1 MPRLSLGLGVQTIR
15 KVGGGA
21 APSSLLS
28 GLLAYWNLDTNSWL
42 DSSGNANTLT
52 YFDSQ
57 VSTATGKIGNS
68 ASFSGSNYL
77 YKNSFSI
84 TTNCSFSFWFKSSAS
99 EGVDLGV
106 GVINQESVTYF
117 GGFRILSID
126 GIIHFQ
132 APSTVFTPGVS
143 SFCDGTFHHAVGT
156 ADGSTI
162 RIYID
167 GIFKQENSDDLGE
180 VSVQDMSIGSYGDG
194 LAQSGTQIDEVG
206 VWNRAL
212 SQAEITSLY
221 NAGAGRTY
229 PFN

>member
-1 MPRLSLGLGVQTIR
+1 MPRLYLGLGVQNTR
-15 KVGGGA
+15 KVGGA

-28 GLLAYWNLDTNSWL
+28 GLLAYWNLNTNSWL
-42 DSSGNANTLT
+42 DSTDAYPLIYSGT
-52 YFDSQ
+52 Q

-68 ASFSGSNYL
+68 ASFNGSNYL
-77 YKNSFSI
+77 YIDEFNI
-84 TTNCSFSFWFKSSAS
+84 TTNCSFSFWFKSSVTS
-99 EGVDLGV
+99 GVDLGV
-106 GVINQESVTYF
+106 GVVDVAGESYV
-117 GGFRILSID
+117 GGFRILSIN
-126 GIIHFQ
+126 GVIYFQ
-132 APSTVFTPGVS
+132 APSEAVANS
-143 SFCDGTFHHAVGT
+143 IDSYCDGTFHHVVGT

-167 GIFKQENSDDLGE
+167 GSFKQANNTDLGE
-180 VSVQDMSIGSYGDG
+180 VSLIDMAIGSVGDA

-221 NAGAGRTY
+221 NAGAGKTY